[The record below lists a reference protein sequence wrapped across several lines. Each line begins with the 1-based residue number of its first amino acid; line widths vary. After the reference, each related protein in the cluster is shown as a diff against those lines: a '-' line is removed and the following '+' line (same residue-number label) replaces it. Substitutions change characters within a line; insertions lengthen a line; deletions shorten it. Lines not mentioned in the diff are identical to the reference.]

1 MHSKRFIKIA
11 RAGVIKRK
19 SNWFWLLA
27 LIVGALIG
35 TTAGEIIGIFYTD
48 KASIIHRLFIA
59 GIALELV
66 PREINL
72 HIFSFTFGIS
82 TRLTLSTLVG
92 ALIAL
97 YICSRSK

>member
-1 MHSKRFIKIA
+1 MRRGFLRATK
-11 RAGVIKRK
+11 AGVVKRK

-27 LIVGALIG
+27 LIIGALIG
-35 TTAGEIIGIFYTD
+35 TTAGEIIGIFFTD

-59 GIALELV
+59 GITPELV
-66 PREINL
+66 PRLINL

-82 TRLTLSTLVG
+82 IRLTISTLVG

-97 YICSRSK
+97 YIHSHSK

>member
-1 MHSKRFIKIA
+1 MRRGPIRAAKDRTVKR
-11 RAGVIKRK
+11 RK

-27 LIVGALIG
+27 LTIGALIG
-35 TTAGEIIGIFYTD
+35 TTAAEIIGIFYTNE
-48 KASIIHRLFIA
+48 ASIIHRLFIA
-59 GIALELV
+59 GITPELT
-66 PREINL
+66 PRLINL

-97 YICSRSK
+97 YIYSHSK